1 MSTVSAVLWILG
13 IALGIVVLC
22 AIIIDVG
29 KNKENK
35 KFDERQQAKRN
46 AGYRVAFY
54 VGFAYYGYIMA
65 AFTGVRDWDAFQ
77 VEPYLLMYFGI
88 LLQMGT
94 LHAYALLTDS
104 ALPLG
109 DKPLKTA
116 AWYTLMGVMWL
127 INGHLYTRRHPS
139 AGMPLRGDDAYKWV
153 YLTSGIFFLLLA
165 LAHLISMLR
174 KRKEE
179 D

>member
-1 MSTVSAVLWILG
+1 MSTLSAVLWILG

-22 AIIIDVG
+22 AIIIDVE

-35 KFDERQQAKRN
+35 NFDERQQAKRN

-54 VGFAYYGYIMA
+54 VGFVYYGYIMVG
-65 AFTGVRDWDAFQ
+65 FVGVRDWDAFQ

-109 DKPLKTA
+109 EKPLA
-116 AWYTLMGVMWL
+116 MVWGYTLAGVVWL
-127 INGHLYTRRHPS
+127 INARQYAKRYPGS
-139 AGMPLRGDDAYKWV
+139 GMPLRGDDSYKWV
-153 YLTSGIFFLLLA
+153 PLTTGIFFLLLA

-179 D
+179 E